1 MKDKLQNEYT
11 RRLRRIL
18 KSELNAKN
26 RIKVNGELDAPE
38 LRYSF
43 DIRNNIRIN
52 KKN

>member
-11 RRLRRIL
+11 WRLRIL

-26 RIKVNGELDAPE
+26 RITVPGELAVPE

-43 DIRNNIRIN
+43 GISN
-52 KKN
+52 